1 MELVKKKIHMDRIA
15 SRAGTQIVLEEDVNI
30 SDNKPDAGS
39 LLCSKG
45 DVILEE
51 IRAGENTVNMKGR
64 LVVSILYLTDME
76 GSCASMETAI
86 PFEEKVNM
94 EGVSNGDTILVDWVI
109 EDLTVGLI
117 NSRKLSVQSVISFG
131 LEAEECQDQDAA
143 VDIYH
148 DEPVEYRKCVYPVAE
163 LALQKKDIFR
173 MKEELELT
181 GNLPNVFQTIWHQ
194 ITFDHV
200 EFKTM
205 DEKISIQGEMRA
217 FFLYEGEGDN
227 DRTLWYENT
236 VPFSGVIECQGCRE
250 NMIPD
255 IGYSLGQCNV
265 EVRQDFD
272 GEERVFCIEP
282 VLELDIHLYT
292 EEATEVLADIYGVDK
307 EIEALT
313 TEVQLKNLL
322 CSGSGKCKIAEHAE
336 IQNKETPM
344 YQLIHSEGEIQI
356 EERAIVENGIAITGT
371 LTVTTLYLGTD
382 GKGSLY
388 STVNVLPFQYVAEAE
403 DITPTSLFRLRS
415 SVEQLTVTM
424 LGNAELDIKA
434 VLQFKVIVFAIRK
447 CSLITDIKVGG
458 LDLNKLSEL
467 PGMVI
472 YIVGPGDTLWD
483 IGKRY
488 YVPIAQLKEVNDLA
502 TEDIAAGDKILV
514 VKGGI

>member
-181 GNLPNVFQTIWHQ
+181 GNLPNVFQTI
-194 ITFDHV
+194 
-200 EFKTM
+200 
-205 DEKISIQGEMRA
+205 
-217 FFLYEGEGDN
+217 
-227 DRTLWYENT
+227 
-236 VPFSGVIECQGCRE
+236 
-250 NMIPD
+250 
-255 IGYSLGQCNV
+255 
-265 EVRQDFD
+265 
-272 GEERVFCIEP
+272 
-282 VLELDIHLYT
+282 
-292 EEATEVLADIYGVDK
+292 
-307 EIEALT
+307 
-313 TEVQLKNLL
+313 
-322 CSGSGKCKIAEHAE
+322 
-336 IQNKETPM
+336 
-344 YQLIHSEGEIQI
+344 
-356 EERAIVENGIAITGT
+356 
-371 LTVTTLYLGTD
+371 
-382 GKGSLY
+382 
-388 STVNVLPFQYVAEAE
+388 
-403 DITPTSLFRLRS
+403 
-415 SVEQLTVTM
+415 
-424 LGNAELDIKA
+424 
-434 VLQFKVIVFAIRK
+434 
-447 CSLITDIKVGG
+447 
-458 LDLNKLSEL
+458 
-467 PGMVI
+467 
-472 YIVGPGDTLWD
+472 
-483 IGKRY
+483 
-488 YVPIAQLKEVNDLA
+488 
-502 TEDIAAGDKILV
+502 
-514 VKGGI
+514 